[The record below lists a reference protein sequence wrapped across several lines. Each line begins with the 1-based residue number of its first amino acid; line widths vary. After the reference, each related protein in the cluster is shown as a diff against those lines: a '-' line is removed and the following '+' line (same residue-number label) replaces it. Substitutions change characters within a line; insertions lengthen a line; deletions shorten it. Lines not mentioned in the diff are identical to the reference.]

1 MASPMSLALTR
12 RAALVGGIGALTGC
26 AALEEVSTY
35 VGDDPPRAGPLPTTS
50 PPRFAL
56 VLGGGGRRGVAHV
69 GVIRVLEA
77 EGLRP
82 DLIVGA
88 SAGSLVGAA
97 YASGMPI
104 ERIEAAAISMSS
116 WTVADPLL
124 GRPGMLAGDRFE
136 ALVADIIGRGPIER
150 MPVPLAV
157 VATEAATL
165 RPVAFTRGDVAVA
178 IRASSAIPSLF
189 RRVAI
194 EGREYVDAVESTPV
208 PVRLARELGARR
220 IGAVNVMWQAP
231 PIWDAERRLAD
242 VVLEPALPYWAPRSE
257 RARLDAIAQG
267 EAAARAAL
275 PQLRALLA

>member
-1 MASPMSLALTR
+1 MSHRLTR
-12 RAALVGGIGALTGC
+12 RAALAASIGAVAGC
-26 AALEEVSTY
+26 AALEEVATY
-35 VGDDPPRAGPLPTTS
+35 VGDAPPRAGPLTTTS

-69 GVIRVLEA
+69 GVVRVLEA

-97 YASGMPI
+97 YASGMPAD
-104 ERIEAAAISMSS
+104 RIEAAALSLSS
-116 WTVADPLL
+116 WSIADPLI
-124 GRPGMLAGDRFE
+124 GRRGMLAGDRYE
-136 ALVADIIGRGPIER
+136 ELVADIVGRGPIER
-150 MPVPLAV
+150 MRVPLAV
-157 VATEAATL
+157 VATEVGTL

-178 IRASSAIPSLF
+178 VRASSAMPNLF

-208 PVRLARELGARR
+208 PVRLARELGASKV
-220 IGAVNVMWQAP
+220 GAVNVMWRAP
-231 PIWDAERRLAD
+231 PIWESERRLAD

-257 RARLDAIAQG
+257 AARLDAIAQG